1 LLFFYPYR
9 LIDQA
14 ELSEGFRDAKTN
26 VAAEMLGIN
35 PSTLRN
41 RMNQLGIAYGRRV
54 KR

>member
-26 VAAEMLGIN
+26 VAAEISYAFRCDPLPESITD
-35 PSTLRN
+35 PL
-41 RMNQLGIAYGRRV
+41 
-54 KR
+54 